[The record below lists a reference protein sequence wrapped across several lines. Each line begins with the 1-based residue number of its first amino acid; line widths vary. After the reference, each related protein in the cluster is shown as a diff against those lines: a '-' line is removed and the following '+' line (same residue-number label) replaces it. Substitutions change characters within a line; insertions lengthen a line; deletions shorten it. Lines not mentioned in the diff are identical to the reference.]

1 MPLVA
6 VEPADLLG
14 RPANEAIVEELARSA
29 SPQRGPDRPPWVV
42 GGYAVVAHPEVVERI
57 VAIGALLPR
66 ELTARVVYGSPC
78 LIDDDGE
85 IVAVGRGM
93 RDLMLRLD
101 PGVVAASGLE
111 ATPESRLDGWC
122 RVSIWP
128 AGLRGQA
135 AVERLGVLCL
145 LASRP

>member
-1 MPLVA
+1 MALVA
-6 VEPADLLG
+6 VEPADLLA
-14 RPANEAIVEELARSA
+14 RPANEAIVEELARIA

-42 GGYAVVAHPEVVERI
+42 GGYAIVAHPEVVERI
-57 VAIGALLPR
+57 VAIGTLLPR
-66 ELTARVVYGSPC
+66 ELAARIVYGSPC
-78 LIDDDGE
+78 LIDDNGE
-85 IVAVGRGM
+85 VVAAGRGM

-101 PGVVAASGLE
+101 PGVVTANGLE
-111 ATPESRLDGWC
+111 ATPEPRLDGWC

-128 AGLRGQA
+128 AGLRGDP